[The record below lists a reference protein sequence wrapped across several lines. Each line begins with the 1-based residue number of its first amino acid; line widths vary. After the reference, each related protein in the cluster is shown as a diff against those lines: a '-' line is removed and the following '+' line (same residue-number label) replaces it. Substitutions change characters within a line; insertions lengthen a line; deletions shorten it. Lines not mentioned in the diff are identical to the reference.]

1 MRSQKKNQSVLPGNF
16 MLVERFPVLFQAYPA
31 NQGYSRSIY
40 LMISPQ
46 TDHRYP
52 TCGGDFP
59 PRTLMHGWMGLK
71 CLKLESSMR
80 GVVKKNDYTVWF
92 KKKNMCIIWH
102 ELSSGMDVICA
113 KMFKIKSHS
122 SWLVLM
128 EVNKGQLLPY
138 IYMCFSSF
146 PFPAMH
152 EARRTNPSSKG
163 MCTLIEHCWWSV
175 HGGLAFMNVCW

>member
-1 MRSQKKNQSVLPGNF
+1 
-16 MLVERFPVLFQAYPA
+16 VERFPVLFQAYPA

-92 KKKNMCIIWH
+92 FFKKNMCIIWH

-138 IYMCFSSF
+138 IYIYVFFQFPLSF
-146 PFPAMH
+146 NAWSTKNKSLLKRYVHPH
-152 EARRTNPSSKG
+152 RTLLMK
-163 MCTLIEHCWWSV
+163 CAWWSCF
-175 HGGLAFMNVCW
+175 HECLLIRNT